1 MQFACGLNVP
11 LLALIECNGGMSLS
25 PTCKLKRHE
34 LLTIPMIG
42 PENPQAVPAAAED
55 DPPASRAARQ
65 RAAPAGRLQPR
76 LLARG
81 MEEAIEPS
89 LGLLASRLTQ
99 AQSRKNRALTRASNM
114 HVKRRSARVSEAAA
128 EKAADPSPGEYA
140 GAASCNTARART
152 TSKHN
157 ARMLTS
163 GARPESNAGRTGLRS
178 GGDISQLDA
187 APPPSTPP

>member
-1 MQFACGLNVP
+1 MERGDVP
-11 LLALIECNGGMSLS
+11 RLS
-25 PTCKLKRHE
+25 HVQAEKTRAAYLKRHE

-42 PENPQAVPAAAED
+42 PENPQALPPAED

-114 HVKRRSARVSEAAA
+114 HVNRRSARVSEAAA

-152 TSKHN
+152 TSKHH

-163 GARPESNAGRTGLRS
+163 GARPGSNTERTGLRS
-178 GGDISQLDA
+178 GGDISQLHRSNPKDG
-187 APPPSTPP
+187 